1 MVSSSYVRSA
11 IDEALR
17 EHMKELFAAT
27 VRHIGSSAAGND
39 AAAARQAFRTSLAV
53 AMQAHSEMTAI
64 VKEEFGE

>member
-1 MVSSSYVRSA
+1 VVSSSYIRSA

-17 EHMKELFAAT
+17 DHMKELFAAT

-39 AAAARQAFRTSLAV
+39 ATAARASFRKSLAT